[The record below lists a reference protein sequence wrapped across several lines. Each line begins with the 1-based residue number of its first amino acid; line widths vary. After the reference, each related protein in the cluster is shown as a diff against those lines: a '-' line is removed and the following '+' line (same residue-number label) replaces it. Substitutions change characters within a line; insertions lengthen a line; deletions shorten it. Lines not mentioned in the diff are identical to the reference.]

1 MNDNA
6 REALKRKRE
15 LDREARLKQSEAVL
29 RSFIEKP
36 SKDITPETSKKI
48 VEEDDLLDDE
58 MNEFRNQKPT
68 NVKFTPVE
76 IIETAPEEI
85 EMEEPIQKE
94 EIKNINET
102 KETYSD
108 GYKKFLHEKVV
119 PFATQKAKDAVF
131 HCSWLVI
138 VGIFGVSQIWLKNM
152 IQRSRLETVQ
162 NQKTELVETH
172 SQKSL
177 VRADPEP
184 HGTFY
189 SETPLF

>member
-15 LDREARLKQSEAVL
+15 EDRELRLKRSENLL
-29 RSFIEKP
+29 RTYIDKKPQEIETNVP
-36 SKDITPETSKKI
+36 TETL
-48 VEEDDLLDDE
+48 EE
-58 MNEFRNQKPT
+58 NEFLDSDMEVIRKQKPM
-68 NVKFTPVE
+68 NVSFTPVE
-76 IIETAPEEI
+76 IVEPEPQEI
-85 EMEEPIQKE
+85 VMNEPVHQEPIKALE
-94 EIKNINET
+94 VV

-108 GYKKFLHEKVV
+108 GYKKFLQEKVV
-119 PFATQKAKDAVF
+119 PFATQKAKDAAF